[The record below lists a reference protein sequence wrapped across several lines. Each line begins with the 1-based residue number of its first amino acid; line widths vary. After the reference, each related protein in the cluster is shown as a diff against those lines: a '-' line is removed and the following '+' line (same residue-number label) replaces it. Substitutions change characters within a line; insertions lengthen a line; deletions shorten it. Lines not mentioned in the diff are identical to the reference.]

1 MRHPA
6 TAAHNLVFHHRYV
19 RCGTAE
25 ANRSKLEKQQ
35 RQLSQ
40 RSLASL
46 ISRTTGSFVSGFLIP
61 LQFICSKARVK
72 RPYANTT
79 NKVVLSTK
87 SVAYS
92 ATLQIE
98 HHQ

>member
-1 MRHPA
+1 LLRSS
-6 TAAHNLVFHHRYV
+6 VERRV
-19 RCGTAE
+19 R
-25 ANRSKLEKQQ
+25 
-35 RQLSQ
+35 LSA
-40 RSLASL
+40 R
-46 ISRTTGSFVSGFLIP
+46 FLIP